1 MNSRA
6 LGMSKDKK
14 SPPTTWVE
22 FHLGSQ
28 NHFFVWRNKTDR
40 PTIKS
45 QVSPSLPQG
54 LCCRSEEEK
63 GHQKERNPIRNTTEL
78 DRASLEVPMILFSLS
93 SIRLWIYRLQL
104 SSIVIIINKK
114 HSFFSCRQN
123 LRLCCGLAHTSEP
136 TCTDGPPVSVA
147 LVSPSPSGV
156 CLRTLEE
163 EPVSRRALHRYST

>member
-45 QVSPSLPQG
+45 QVSPRCPRGYVAVQRRKRDTKRKET
-54 LCCRSEEEK
+54 RSETPL
-63 GHQKERNPIRNTTEL
+63 NWTE
-78 DRASLEVPMILFSLS
+78 
-93 SIRLWIYRLQL
+93 
-104 SSIVIIINKK
+104 
-114 HSFFSCRQN
+114 
-123 LRLCCGLAHTSEP
+123 
-136 TCTDGPPVSVA
+136 PPWK
-147 LVSPSPSGV
+147 
-156 CLRTLEE
+156 CL
-163 EPVSRRALHRYST
+163 

>member
-1 MNSRA
+1 MGRVPSWFTEPLFRLEEQDRQDPA
-6 LGMSKDKK
+6 A
-14 SPPTTWVE
+14 
-22 FHLGSQ
+22 HQ
-28 NHFFVWRNKTDR
+28 ANHKIAGV
-40 PTIKS
+40 
-45 QVSPSLPQG
+45 PSLPQG

-163 EPVSRRALHRYST
+163 EPVSRRALHRYSV